1 MDGQVSADSGPST
14 LAVWHYDSPMGAAAG
29 EIRLR
34 VLEVRETLAV
44 VDTLSLLW
52 LPGTPEPRI
61 GRFRARDVA
70 AGRAGASPRAAARSL
85 LLAPAP
91 KDRGRTGSEAALLDD
106 LAQRLVPG
114 TSVLL
119 VLATADALDGLR
131 HVLER
136 GRGRGVLAL
145 THTVPAGEATD
156 ALRALLD
163 GVLAAV
169 AGTVPPDGE
178 PPGQPPVPS
187 PRSGPPARLQGGGS

>member
-44 VDTLSLLW
+44 VDTLGLLW

-106 LAQRLVPG
+106 RARR
-114 TSVLL
+114 VLL
-119 VLATADALDGLR
+119 GGDPDAEGHLAGRDGWLSRRREDDA
-131 HVLER
+131 
-136 GRGRGVLAL
+136 GRPFG
-145 THTVPAGEATD
+145 
-156 ALRALLD
+156 
-163 GVLAAV
+163 
-169 AGTVPPDGE
+169 
-178 PPGQPPVPS
+178 
-187 PRSGPPARLQGGGS
+187 PREQ